1 MNKSFR
7 IVTAGIAMLSVAAVA
22 FAAQGILIKRTPKEG
37 DVLKYRLK
45 AEIEIAGTNATFGG
59 LVTEKVLKVAAD
71 GTYEIESSQSEAKVV
86 LGGQEMEVPDQ
97 GATVT
102 AFKPGGEV
110 VEIRGNDANA
120 NNYRMANLNNL
131 FEPTSEVKPG
141 DTWTREIK
149 GDTKTGA
156 VDATAKFKFVGEEKV
171 GSKDALKI
179 EANFAEKGGDG
190 AKSDYTIW
198 LDKADFTML
207 KMSAKWINVPMA
219 AAPAP
224 LNGSVEIVRI
234 EG

>member
-45 AEIEIAGTNATFGG
+45 AEIEFAGTNATFGG

-149 GDTKTGA
+149 GDTKTGQFKQIRNSCA
-156 VDATAKFKFVGEEKV
+156 YGSRLVRLVRRTIPAT
-171 GSKDALKI
+171 
-179 EANFAEKGGDG
+179 
-190 AKSDYTIW
+190 
-198 LDKADFTML
+198 
-207 KMSAKWINVPMA
+207 
-219 AAPAP
+219 
-224 LNGSVEIVRI
+224 
-234 EG
+234 

>member
-37 DVLKYRLK
+37 DVFKYRIK
-45 AEIEIAGTNATFGG
+45 AEIEIAGTNATFSG
-59 LVTEKVLKVAAD
+59 LTTEKVLKVAAD
-71 GTYEIESSQSEAKVV
+71 GTYEIESSQSEGKAVF
-86 LGGQEMEVPDQ
+86 GGQEMEIPDQ
-97 GATVT
+97 GASVTVY
-102 AFKPGGEV
+102 KPGGEV
-110 VEIRGNDANA
+110 VELRGNETNA
-120 NNYRMANLNNL
+120 NSYRMANLNNL

-149 GDTKTGA
+149 GDAKTGS
-156 VDATAKFKFVGEEKV
+156 VDATAKYKFVGEEKI

-207 KMSAKWINVPMA
+207 KTAGKWINVPMA
-219 AAPAP
+219 GAPAP
-224 LNGSVEIVRI
+224 LNGTVEVTRI